1 MTKTTRSISLLAALL
16 LVLSLC
22 ACGGVGSAVEPGKYT
37 STSVIING
45 MDLGP
50 GEEWV
55 ELKDDGTA
63 VIFVQNELKSVQYT
77 SDDGVLTLVSADGQ
91 TLGTGTLNNG
101 ELTIALPGT
110 TFVFQKE
117 VTAQESQE

>member
-1 MTKTTRSISLLAALL
+1 MTKTNRSIALLAALL
-16 LVLSLC
+16 LALSLC
-22 ACGGVGSAVEPGKYT
+22 ACGGGGSAVEPGKYT

-45 MDLGP
+45 MNLGA

-63 VIFVQNELKSVQYT
+63 VIFVQSELKSVSYT
-77 SDDGVLTLVSADGQ
+77 CEGGVLTFSGADGQ
-91 TLGTGTLNNG
+91 SFGTGTLNNG
-101 ELTIALPGT
+101 ELTITLPGT

-117 VTAQESQE
+117 VTVQE